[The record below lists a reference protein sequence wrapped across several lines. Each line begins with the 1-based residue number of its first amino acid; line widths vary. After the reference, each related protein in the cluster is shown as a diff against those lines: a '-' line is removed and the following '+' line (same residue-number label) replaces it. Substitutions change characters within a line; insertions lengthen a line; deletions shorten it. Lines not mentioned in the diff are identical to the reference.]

1 MSDIVNLAEELSER
15 MGIKKFIAREIL
27 DTLVL
32 LIEERLSSMDEVS
45 IRGLGKF
52 SMVERSSKKA
62 RDIKGNREI
71 ILPPQYE
78 PRFKLSLTFK
88 RRLRIPVEEG
98 KRILASRPQRPV
110 LPKRGRGRPRM
121 IKRP

>member
-32 LIEERLSSMDEVS
+32 LIEERLSSMEEVS

-71 ILPPQYE
+71 VLPPQYE

-88 RRLRIPVEEG
+88 RRLRIPLEEG
-98 KRILASRPQRPV
+98 KRILACRSEKPV
-110 LPKRGRGRPRM
+110 LRKRGRGRPPM
-121 IKRP
+121 IKR